1 MSDHLV
7 ICSSSSPALVL
18 PFIASTAVLAPE
30 DIELGSA
37 VVIFWQ
43 TCGGTIAVSLAQS
56 IFQNKFALYLPG
68 IPRIDPTAILSKGV
82 SAFRETT
89 PPESLPAVVAAANQ
103 ALGKVWLAIVVF
115 GGVSFFSVFLMELN
129 RKIDVEASKQ
139 GEVDKKA
146 TRPTAASKAGEADVE
161 KASTEP

>member
-1 MSDHLV
+1 M
-7 ICSSSSPALVL
+7 L